1 MHALH
6 IVVCP
11 FSLGHFVV
19 CPSIYGLPLWYLH
32 GKLTHGGDRK
42 AFEVMT
48 LASLLVEALY
58 QGNPYS
64 TMYFLE
70 IYIIHISK

>member
-1 MHALH
+1 M
-6 IVVCP
+6 
-11 FSLGHFVV
+11 FSTSGTYPWSYETQLFH
-19 CPSIYGLPLWYLH
+19 S
-32 GKLTHGGDRK
+32 GKLTHGGDHNT
-42 AFEVMT
+42 FEVMT

-58 QGNPYS
+58 QGNPNS